1 MPRTQS
7 ARKSLPLAI
16 PLLIGQIRRFG
27 IYGILYEV
35 IGIEDANT
43 VQIRVIETGE
53 ETSYPVTKLLL
64 DPSD

>member
-43 VQIRVIETGE
+43 VQIRVIETG
-53 ETSYPVTKLLL
+53 
-64 DPSD
+64 